1 MAIGIHAIQ
10 YLDISGNSA
19 RFTEHPLVPDKITQ
33 INVLLPRTG
42 HCPYKF
48 AACSLTKVKIGKYFP
63 IMAITDRHTR
73 TLSAAIMRLLRPL
86 VRIILRNGMSFNAF
100 SDVAKRVYV
109 EVAMQ
114 EFGIAGKKQTISRVS
129 ILSGLSRKEVQRVM
143 SQGDPAAAE
152 ETPYE
157 RYNRAA
163 RVIAGWVRD
172 RDFLDN
178 AGDPLALGQEDGSV
192 NFNLLVKRHSGDVP
206 ARAVLD
212 ELLRVGAVER
222 LPDGRIRLRSRA
234 YIPRTSDVDK
244 LEILG
249 TDVSDL
255 IHTIDHNLQHGATDP
270 FFQRKV
276 MYDNL
281 PVEAV
286 GAFRALA
293 AEQAQALLEKMDQW
307 LSQHDRDVNPSV
319 KGAGHM
325 RAGIGVYYFEENLAQ
340 KPREN

>member
-1 MAIGIHAIQ
+1 MTTTNQPA
-10 YLDISGNSA
+10 
-19 RFTEHPLVPDKITQ
+19 
-33 INVLLPRTG
+33 
-42 HCPYKF
+42 
-48 AACSLTKVKIGKYFP
+48 
-63 IMAITDRHTR
+63 R
-73 TLSAAIMRLLRPL
+73 TLSTAIMRLLRPL
-86 VRIILRNGMSFNAF
+86 IRVILRNGMSFNAF
-100 SDVAKRVYV
+100 SNIAKQVYVGVAK
-109 EVAMQ
+109 Q
-114 EFGIAGKKQTISRVS
+114 EFGIPGKKQTISRVS
-129 ILSGLSRKEVQRVM
+129 ILSGLSRKEVQWVM
-143 SQGDPAAAE
+143 SQGDPATAE
-152 ETPYE
+152 EAPYE

-178 AGDPLALGQEDGSV
+178 AGNPIALDQEDGNV

-206 ARAVLD
+206 SRAVLD

-222 LPDGRIRLRSRA
+222 LQDGRIRLRSRA
-234 YIPRTSDVDK
+234 YVPRTSDLDK

-255 IHTIDHNLQHGATDP
+255 IGTIDHNLQHGATDP

-281 PVEAV
+281 PAEAI

-307 LSQHDRDVNPSV
+307 LSQHDRDVNSSV
-319 KGAGHM
+319 NGAGRM
-325 RAGIGVYYFEENLAQ
+325 RAGIGIYYFEENLEQ
-340 KPREN
+340 QPGEN

>member
-1 MAIGIHAIQ
+1 M
-10 YLDISGNSA
+10 
-19 RFTEHPLVPDKITQ
+19 T
-33 INVLLPRTG
+33 
-42 HCPYKF
+42 
-48 AACSLTKVKIGKYFP
+48 
-63 IMAITDRHTR
+63 ITDQQTR

-86 VRIILRNGMSFNAF
+86 IRVILRNGMSFNAF
-100 SDVAKRVYV
+100 SNLAKQVYV
-109 EVAMQ
+109 SVAMQ
-114 EFGIAGKKQTISRVS
+114 EFGIPGKKQTISRVS
-129 ILSGLSRKEVQRVM
+129 ILSGLSRKEVQWVM
-143 SQGDPAAAE
+143 SQGVTAAAE
-152 ETPYE
+152 EASYE

-178 AGDPLALGQEDGSV
+178 AGDPIALGQEGGKV

-222 LPDGRIRLRSRA
+222 LQDGRIRLLSRA
-234 YIPRTSDVDK
+234 YIPRTSDLDK

-255 IHTIDHNLQHGATDP
+255 IHTIDHNLQQGATDP

-281 PVEAV
+281 PVEAI

-293 AEQAQALLEKMDQW
+293 AEQAQTLLEKMDQW

-319 KGAGHM
+319 NGTGRM
-325 RAGIGVYYFEENLAQ
+325 RAGIGIYYFEENLEQ
-340 KPREN
+340 QPGEN